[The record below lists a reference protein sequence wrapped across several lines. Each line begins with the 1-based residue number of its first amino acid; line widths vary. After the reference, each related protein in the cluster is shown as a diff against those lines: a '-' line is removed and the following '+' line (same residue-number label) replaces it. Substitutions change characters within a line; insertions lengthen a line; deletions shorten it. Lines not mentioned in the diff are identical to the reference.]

1 VSLTRSRIMG
11 PRILGRCSRVRR
23 LILWDIDGTILRSGR
38 AVSEAYERALRHVYR
53 LEGEIAR
60 ISYGGKTDGQIALE
74 TLALH
79 DLAEENVLLLLD
91 TFRETYTAEIEAV
104 RQRMVEDV
112 RVLPGVREL
121 LDRLDAL
128 GAQQSLLTGNFEAV
142 ARIKLACAG
151 LERYFD
157 FATGAFGSDHH
168 DRDCLVPIAIEKTR
182 RACDIRFTPDQVVV
196 IGDTPR
202 DIACARAGGARV
214 VAVATGRFEAQEL
227 ARRRPDALLE
237 SLSDTDAALSA
248 VLGA

>member
-1 VSLTRSRIMG
+1 M
-11 PRILGRCSRVRR
+11 RR

-38 AVSEAYERALRHVYR
+38 AVGEAYERALRNVYR

-91 TFRETYTAEIEAV
+91 TFRETYTAEIQAV
-104 RQRMVEDV
+104 KHRMVEDV

-121 LDRLDAL
+121 LDRLDGL
-128 GAQQSLLTGNFEAV
+128 GAHQSLLTGNFEAV
-142 ARIKLACAG
+142 ARVKLTCAG
-151 LERYFD
+151 LEHYFD
-157 FATGAFGSDHH
+157 FATGAFGSDHR
-168 DRDCLVPIAIEKTR
+168 DRDCLVPIAIEKMW
-182 RACDIRFTPDQVVV
+182 RASNIRFSPDQVVV

-214 VAVATGRFEAQEL
+214 VVVATGRFEVSEL
-227 ARRRPDALLE
+227 AQHRPDALFE
-237 SLSDTDAALSA
+237 SLSDTEAALAA